1 MNRRLYIKS
10 VFGLAVAGAASFSI
24 FKWVSMNRAI
34 VPADLIHKKEM
45 LAELAELIIPQTD
58 TPGAK
63 AAGVQDYIIAVMLNC
78 TPAKEQNKFIDGIA
92 ELENYTA
99 DQYGKEFM
107 KCSLAERKAV
117 LKHMAKNSSG
127 YSYKILN
134 KINNKL
140 FGKPFFL
147 KLRELTVEGYCQSRL
162 GATQGLAYDYI
173 PHTFEACIPL
183 LKNQKSWATK

>member
-1 MNRRLYIKS
+1 MDRRLYIKS

-24 FKWVSMNRAI
+24 LKWVSMNRAV
-34 VPADLIHKKEM
+34 VPADLVHKREL

-58 TPGAK
+58 TPGAR
-63 AAGVQDYIIAVMLNC
+63 AAMVHDYMIMVILNC
-78 TPAKEQNKFIDGIA
+78 TPVKEQNKFIDGIA
-92 ELENYTA
+92 ELEDYTA
-99 DQYGKEFM
+99 ERYGKDFLQ
-107 KCSLAERKAV
+107 CSLAEKKIV
-117 LKHMAKNSSG
+117 LKHMARNSSG

-183 LKNQKSWATK
+183 RKNQKSWATK